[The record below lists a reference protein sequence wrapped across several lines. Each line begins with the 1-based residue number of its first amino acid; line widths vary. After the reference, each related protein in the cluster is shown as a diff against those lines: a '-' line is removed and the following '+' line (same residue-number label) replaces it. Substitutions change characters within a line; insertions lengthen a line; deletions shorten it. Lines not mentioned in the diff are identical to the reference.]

1 MVDRRVA
8 ITGANGQL
16 GRQLVDAF
24 RKRGDEVRPLT
35 RPAFDLRRPRHE
47 ELLTWRPDVVI
58 NSAAWTD
65 VDGCARDP
73 ALAMAL
79 NGDAAGEVARVGATA
94 GALVVQISTNEV
106 FDGLSDRPYT
116 EHDEPNPINAYGA
129 SKLRGEELTIAATDR
144 SLVVRTAWLFGPGG
158 TNFVTKIIAAAER
171 ALSEARP
178 LSVVDDEWGNPTWA
192 PDLASAIVEAVDRGR
207 TGVIHLAGMPP
218 ATRFAWAEV
227 CLDAVPLKI
236 QMLGVPGSSFRR
248 ASRVPPRA
256 TLSPTIGLGFDWQ
269 NQTRTY
275 VADLRSA
282 IPAENASTSL

>member
-1 MVDRRVA
+1 
-8 ITGANGQL
+8 
-16 GRQLVDAF
+16 
-24 RKRGDEVRPLT
+24 
-35 RPAFDLRRPRHE
+35 
-47 ELLTWRPDVVI
+47 
-58 NSAAWTD
+58 
-65 VDGCARDP
+65 
-73 ALAMAL
+73 MAL